1 MRTTLDFP
9 GELFVHLKTR
19 AAIDGVT
26 LRETVIGLLEKG
38 LAAVN
43 APIAVVVEPRKYYPP
58 PTIPSKG
65 PMAVS
70 MKTLSNADLYELM
83 DVETLERDAFGT
95 GRAKQNLR
103 DKSA

>member
-38 LAAVN
+38 LAA
-43 APIAVVVEPRKYYPP
+43 ADSPAAVTVEPRKYYPP
-58 PTIPSKG
+58 PTLPKGYTLDIP
-65 PMAVS
+65 
-70 MKTLSNADLYELM
+70 ADVLKSGKLW
-83 DVETLERDAFGT
+83 DLVWADDDAKAAAFA
-95 GRAKQNLR
+95 R
-103 DKSA
+103 S

>member
-9 GELFVHLKTR
+9 SELFVHLKTR

-43 APIAVVVEPRKYYPP
+43 TPAPTPAEPKKYYPP
-58 PTIPSKG
+58 PSITWELDLPLDAQKSGKLWDL
-65 PMAVS
+65 VW
-70 MKTLSNADLYELM
+70 AD
-83 DVETLERDAFGT
+83 DDAKAIAL
-95 GRAKQNLR
+95 AK
-103 DKSA
+103 K

>member
-9 GELFVHLKTR
+9 SELFVHLKTR

-38 LAAVN
+38 LAA
-43 APIAVVVEPRKYYPP
+43 ADSSEAAATSPRSYYPP

-65 PMAVS
+65 PMAIS

-83 DVETLERDAFGT
+83 DAETLERDAFGT
-95 GRAKQNLR
+95 RR
-103 DKSA
+103 SSASST

>member
-9 GELFVHLKTR
+9 NELFVHLKTR

-38 LAAVN
+38 LAA
-43 APIAVVVEPRKYYPP
+43 ADASASLTAVPSKYYPP

-65 PMAVS
+65 PMAIS

-83 DVETLERDAFGT
+83 DAETLERDAFGT
-95 GRAKQNLR
+95 RPLKAK
-103 DKSA
+103 AA

>member
-38 LAAVN
+38 LAAEASPVQV
-43 APIAVVVEPRKYYPP
+43 AAEPRKFYPP
-58 PTIPSKG
+58 PTVPVGYKLDIP
-65 PMAVS
+65 A
-70 MKTLSNADLYELM
+70 
-83 DVETLERDAFGT
+83 ETLVSSKLWDLVWADDDAKA
-95 GRAKQNLR
+95 AKLAR
-103 DKSA
+103 P

>member
-9 GELFVHLKTR
+9 NELFVHLKTR

-38 LAAVN
+38 LAAVD
-43 APIAVVVEPRKYYPP
+43 APAQIAAEPRKYDPP

-65 PMAVS
+65 PMAIS
-70 MKTLSNADLYELM
+70 MKTLSNADLYELL
-83 DVETLERDAFGT
+83 DAETLERDAFGAARSKT
-95 GRAKQNLR
+95 K
-103 DKSA
+103 

>member
-9 GELFVHLKTR
+9 NDLFVHLKTR

-38 LAAVN
+38 LTASDAQIG
-43 APIAVVVEPRKYYPP
+43 AGSEAIKYYPP

-65 PMAVS
+65 PMAIS
-70 MKTLSNADLYELM
+70 MKSLSNVDLYELM
-83 DVETLERDAFGT
+83 DAETLTRDAYG
-95 GRAKQNLR
+95 AQP
-103 DKSA
+103 A

>member
-38 LAAVN
+38 LAVTDAPAAV
-43 APIAVVVEPRKYYPP
+43 AAEPKKYYPP
-58 PTIPSKG
+58 PMISWELDIPLEAQKSGKLWDL
-65 PMAVS
+65 VY
-70 MKTLSNADLYELM
+70 AD
-83 DVETLERDAFGT
+83 DDAK
-95 GRAKQNLR
+95 AIALAQK
-103 DKSA
+103 

>member
-38 LAAVN
+38 LAAAD
-43 APIAVVVEPRKYYPP
+43 APAPVAAEPRKFYPP
-58 PTIPSKG
+58 PMISWELDIPIGTQKSGKLWDL
-65 PMAVS
+65 VW
-70 MKTLSNADLYELM
+70 AD
-83 DVETLERDAFGT
+83 DDAKAIALT
-95 GRAKQNLR
+95 K
-103 DKSA
+103 K